1 MTYKWQKRHQALKKK
16 SQSTPKLPT
25 PFGTFLKACAGHELP
40 SHPPVCRGQIFF
52 LTLRI
57 SVLQGSINYPCFIVD
72 PLALDCGLSGYAC
85 TIVTSLSTLKPT
97 GFAPFGN
104 DAVGVSFTWIIFV
117 TAWVYEWLQTIFIV
131 LCLVGHKMKPLLWQG
146 NGLASKKF
154 VKDFFSILIVKKIF
168 NISSFF
174 KSEPFWWF
182 FIFAIVILF
191 ICLDKGVTFFSF
203 SFPQFANFGS
213 SIFVKLYAFPHCS
226 SLTLTH
232 RMIGVQ

>member
-1 MTYKWQKRHQALKKK
+1 MNCLAIHQ
-16 SQSTPKLPT
+16 
-25 PFGTFLKACAGHELP
+25 FAGVKF
-40 SHPPVCRGQIFF
+40 SSSRCGFRRCRGQ
-52 LTLRI
+52 LTILASLWI
-57 SVLQGSINYPCFIVD
+57 
-72 PLALDCGLSGYAC
+72 PLPLDCGLFGYAC
-85 TIVTSLSTLKPT
+85 TIVTSLLTLKPT

-117 TAWVYEWLQTIFIV
+117 TAWVYEYKQYLLFYVLLATKGSLYYGRVMALQAKSSSKISS
-131 LCLVGHKMKPLLWQG
+131 
-146 NGLASKKF
+146 AS
-154 VKDFFSILIVKKIF
+154 SSSKKIF

-203 SFPQFANFGS
+203 SFPQFGNFGS

>member
-1 MTYKWQKRHQALKKK
+1 MTYKWQKRHQAFKKK

-57 SVLQGSINYPCFIVD
+57 SALQGSINYPCFIVD

-97 GFAPFGN
+97 GFAPFDN

-117 TAWVYEWLQTIFIV
+117 TAWVYEYKQYLLFYVLLATKGSLYYGRVMALQAKSSSKISS
-131 LCLVGHKMKPLLWQG
+131 
-146 NGLASKKF
+146 ASSSSKKYLTYLRSLRVSLF
-154 VKDFFSILIVKKIF
+154 GGSLFLPL
-168 NISSFF
+168 SFF
-174 KSEPFWWF
+174 LYVLTKVWLFFHFPFPNLE
-182 FIFAIVILF
+182 IL
-191 ICLDKGVTFFSF
+191 GR
-203 SFPQFANFGS
+203 QFLS
-213 SIFVKLYAFPHCS
+213 SYMPFHIARLCH
-226 SLTLTH
+226 
-232 RMIGVQ
+232 